1 MAQNGGAEMAVKLV
15 TREKI
20 AETSSKGNQEKWRD
34 SNLWYK
40 LDQFGYESLAETFT
54 SLLLEHSN
62 IERDTPFTFVRYE
75 MTQLNVRNTI
85 RTGCVSRH
93 FLQNSQSIVTVA
105 HLLKHHYGIPLKYL
119 FDKIPSYKRRIAFL
133 ADACKDITGLEF
145 FPQYLTI
152 LFEID
157 GLILNDDRHLN
168 NIAVLE
174 QDGKFDYCP
183 IFDQGAGLLSN
194 TQIFRMDVVPKA
206 LISSVRARPFD
217 MTFNHQVNSV
227 RNLYGRQLELPKFT
241 RKQLYE
247 ILEPLLE
254 YYPERDR
261 GIIADRVI
269 ETVMARQK

>member
-1 MAQNGGAEMAVKLV
+1 MAVKLV

-34 SNLWYK
+34 DNVWYK
-40 LDQFGYESLAETFT
+40 LDQFGYESLTETFT

-62 IERDTPFTFVRYE
+62 IEKDTPFSFVRYE
-75 MTQLNVRNTI
+75 MAQVNVKNTI
-85 RTGCVSRH
+85 RTGCISHH
-93 FLQNSQSIVTVA
+93 FLDEGQSIVTVA
-105 HLLKHHYGIPLKYL
+105 HLLKHHYGVPLNHL
-119 FDKIPSYKRRIAFL
+119 FEKIPSCKGRLAFL
-133 ADACKDITGLEF
+133 ADACKEITGLEF
-145 FPQYLTI
+145 FPQYLTV

-157 GLILNDDRHLN
+157 ALILNDGRHLN
-168 NIAVLE
+168 NIAVIE

-183 IFDQGAGLLSN
+183 IFYQGAGLLSN
-194 TQIFRMDVVPKA
+194 TQIFRMDVVPKD
-206 LISSVRARPFD
+206 LISSVRARTFD
-217 MTFNHQVNSV
+217 ITFNHQVNSI

-247 ILEPLLE
+247 MLEPLLE

-269 ETVMARQK
+269 ETVIVRQK

>member
-1 MAQNGGAEMAVKLV
+1 MAVKLV

-34 SNLWYK
+34 GDLWYK
-40 LDQFGYESLAETFT
+40 LDQFGYEALTETFT
-54 SLLLEHSN
+54 SLLLKHSN
-62 IERDTPFTFVRYE
+62 IERDTPFTFIRYE
-75 MTQLNVRNTI
+75 MAQVNVNNNI

-93 FLQNSQSIVTVA
+93 FLQNGQSIVTVA

-119 FDKIPSYKRRIAFL
+119 FEKISSYKRRIAFL
-133 ADACKDITGLEF
+133 ADACQEITGLEF

-174 QDGKFDYCP
+174 QDGRFDYCP

-194 TQIFRMDVVPKA
+194 TQIFRMDIAPKA

-217 MTFNHQVNSV
+217 MTFNHQMHSV

-241 RKQLYE
+241 RKQLRE
-247 ILEPLLE
+247 MLEPLLE
-254 YYPERDR
+254 YYPEHDR

-269 ETVMARQK
+269 ETVITRQKQL